1 MEKITRWL
9 SVLGGLFLLALS
21 VAAITKVQADNRR
34 SQERAAEVQRQ
45 AIANQQAETARLNEA
60 RRRFNA
66 MTPAEH
72 LAAAEAALAD
82 GGAGPDEASR
92 HVSEIR
98 DDAGVPARSV
108 AAVRR
113 GIDAAIRE
121 QSRRRIEADRASAR
135 ALEGD
140 RAERRRRFAAAFD
153 QVGLAS
159 GMEFERVEAR
169 EPQTLF
175 IVYVGC
181 SRSLVFRL
189 SREEAGQNIRNA
201 GFSRIECETPYSHRQ
216 YSIDL

>member
-1 MEKITRWL
+1 MRWL
-9 SVLGGLFLLALS
+9 SVVGALAVLAFVVS
-21 VAAITKVQADNRR
+21 IAAKAREDERR
-34 SQERAAEVQRQ
+34 SQELAAQRQ
-45 AIANQQAETARLNEA
+45 QQAVANQQAETARLNEA
-60 RRRFNA
+60 RRRFDA

-72 LAAAEAALAD
+72 LAAAEAALAA

-98 DDAGVPARSV
+98 EDAGVPARAL

-121 QSRRRIEADRASAR
+121 QGRQRIESERAAAR
-135 ALEGD
+135 AVESE

-153 QVGLAS
+153 RVGLAS
-159 GMEFERVEAR
+159 GMEFDSVEAR

-189 SREEAGQNIRNA
+189 SREEAGQNIRDA
-201 GFSRIECETPYSHRQ
+201 GFSRIECETPYTHRR